1 MKPFAFEY
9 YQPANL
15 KELLGLLNQ
24 FGDSAKLIAGGQ
36 SLAPMMNMRMA
47 NFEQLIDINQL
58 SKLAYIE
65 HIQDRIHLGAMTRH
79 HEVAASEMIQQ
90 GCPLLSFAASTIGHY
105 VIRQQGTLGGSLCHA
120 DPAAQMPLIALTL
133 NASFHT
139 QNIDRERTLTAADFY
154 TGAMSTSLEKNE
166 ILKSISYPIFTK
178 DTAWAFEMFNRRH
191 GDYAIVSVALCV
203 EFDSDFV
210 IQKIRIG
217 LNGVSDFAHD
227 YSIFCDPFLKLPYSS
242 IWLEDLIDH
251 LQSVFQPFDDE
262 KISASYRL
270 DLSKTLMK
278 KAFHRAINHYSSSR
292 T

>member
-9 YQPANL
+9 YQPENL
-15 KELLGLLNQ
+15 QELLGLLNQ

-47 NFEQLIDINQL
+47 NFDQLIDINQL
-58 SKLAYIE
+58 TKLAYIE
-65 HIQDRIHLGAMTRH
+65 QIQDRIHLGAMTRH
-79 HEVAASEMIQQ
+79 QEVAASELIQQ
-90 GCPLLSFAASTIGHY
+90 RCPLLSFAASTIGHY
-105 VIRQQGTLGGSLCHA
+105 VIRQRGTIGGSLCHA
-120 DPAAQMPLIALTL
+120 DPAAQMPLIALTMDT
-133 NASFHT
+133 SFHI
-139 QNIDRERTLTAADFY
+139 QSIDRERTLTAADFY

-217 LNGVSDFAHD
+217 LNGVSDFARD
-227 YSIFCDPFLKLPYSS
+227 YSSYCDPFLKLPYSS

-251 LQSVFQPFDDE
+251 LQSTFQPFDDE
-262 KISASYRL
+262 RISASYRL
-270 DLSKTLMK
+270 DLSKSLIR
-278 KAFHRAINHYSSSR
+278 KAFHRAINHYSFSR